1 LPVGVVTPCAFR
13 QLVNAALDAEDFDV
27 EDLVAEDLVVVVV
40 PPVDEALL
48 PQAANTTPARAIPS
62 VATTAE
68 RYFGRRRL
76 DSLVFCMQQV

>member
-1 LPVGVVTPCAFR
+1 LPVGAVTPCDFR
-13 QLVNAALDAEDFDV
+13 QLVNAALDAEDFVV
-27 EDLVAEDLVVVVV
+27 EDLAAEDLVVVVV
-40 PPVDEALL
+40 PPEDEALL

-76 DSLVFCMQQV
+76 DSLVCMQQV